1 MNQRDKF
8 LLLFYLAL
16 KLHSKE
22 AQTLNNGSNT
32 MADKDVKN
40 YEDQINKL
48 KSDLEAERREREKAE
63 QAVSKFK
70 QDEGIRTQK
79 EQKAEFKTIYED
91 LVKQGMVSY

>member
-1 MNQRDKF
+1 
-8 LLLFYLAL
+8 
-16 KLHSKE
+16 
-22 AQTLNNGSNT
+22 

>member
-1 MNQRDKF
+1 
-8 LLLFYLAL
+8 
-16 KLHSKE
+16 
-22 AQTLNNGSNT
+22 

-40 YEDQINKL
+40 DEDQINKL
-48 KSDLEAERREREKAE
+48 KSDLEAE
-63 QAVSKFK
+63 QAVSTFK

>member
-8 LLLFYLAL
+8 FLLFYLAL
-16 KLHSKE
+16 KLHSKKT
-22 AQTLNNGSNT
+22 QTLNNGSNT
-32 MADKDVKN
+32 MADKGVKN
-40 YEDQINKL
+40 DEDQINKL

-91 LVKQGMVSY
+91 LIKQGMVSY

>member
-1 MNQRDKF
+1 
-8 LLLFYLAL
+8 
-16 KLHSKE
+16 
-22 AQTLNNGSNT
+22 

-48 KSDLEAERREREKAE
+48 KSDLEAE